1 MNLLK
6 TELNPENASLHKI
19 LDNLAVATIVLSAQ
33 AQLRYA
39 NKAARQLLALTPP
52 EQTLSGQELL
62 HQLPSEE
69 QTSLISACRAHR
81 NDQLSL
87 NLSATSRQNVKRTL
101 QISLQPVDDDSGDLQ
116 AILKDMSQYQA
127 ASRLP
132 VHFHQAMQQ
141 TQDLVMVTDSHGR
154 IEYVN
159 PAFIHQTGY
168 AENDVLGQTP
178 QLLSSGEHDN
188 TFYHKMWKTL
198 RSGQSFRDI
207 FINRRK
213 NGERYQEEKTITPI
227 RDEFGQVSHFV
238 STGRD
243 ITELV
248 NSEQHLDFLR
258 RFDPLTGL
266 PNRQRLCEHFE
277 RHVLQ
282 RKRAPMA
289 LFLIDLDRLSLIN
302 DSLGRSAGDDLL
314 KLFSQRL
321 KQRLPEHFI
330 GRLGSDAFLVMA
342 EGIQTPDQAAH
353 MAQQF
358 HQIMALP
365 FELTQAELF
374 ISISLGITLYP
385 YDGDQF
391 DELINKADSAMH
403 RCKDN
408 EQGFGFFTEDLTI
421 QTQNRVRL
429 ENQLRQAL
437 LHRQF
442 HLVFQPR
449 VNLQTGQVQG
459 VEALLRW
466 IHRDGKSTSP
476 AEFIPVLEEIGLI
489 TSVGEWAL
497 LRACNFASQWLQKG
511 HDLGISVNLSAR
523 QLRQDNLPEVINRC
537 LDLTGL
543 PAHKLELELTETSML
558 ADVEHSIA
566 QLEKLKAM
574 GIRIAIDDFGT
585 GYSSLAYLKRLPVH
599 TLKIDRA
606 FIQELS
612 ADSTDLDIVRT
623 ITQLAHSLKL
633 DVTAEGIEN
642 REQLNLIK
650 ELGCNEGQ
658 GFLLAKPMN
667 EVDLLHWHNHFN
679 LDRVIAGEAS

>member
-1 MNLLK
+1 MNPLR
-6 TELNPENASLHKI
+6 TELNLQTQALHRV
-19 LDNLAVATIVLSAQ
+19 LDNLVIATIVLSDQ

-39 NKAARQLLALTPP
+39 NKAARKLLALPLSDSS
-52 EQTLSGQELL
+52 LSGRELL
-62 HQLPSEE
+62 SCLSSLE
-69 QTSLISACRAHR
+69 QTSLRSACQSQRH
-81 NDQLSL
+81 DQLRFIL
-87 NLSATSRQNVKRTL
+87 NNRNAVEHTVE
-101 QISLQPVDDDSGDLQ
+101 ISFQPMDDGSGDLQ
-116 AILKDMSQYQA
+116 AIIKDMSQYQA

-141 TQDLVMVTDSHGR
+141 TQDLVMVTDSHSR

-168 AENDVLGQTP
+168 DESEVLGQTP
-178 QLLSSGEHDN
+178 QLLSSGEHDAV
-188 TFYHKMWKTL
+188 FYHKMWKTL
-198 RSGQSFRDI
+198 RSGQSFREI
-207 FINRRK
+207 FVNRRK

-227 RDEFGQVSHFV
+227 QDEFGQISHFV

-243 ITELV
+243 ITELI
-248 NSEQHLDFLR
+248 NSEQHLDYLR

-266 PNRQRLCEHFE
+266 PNRQRLCEQFE

-282 RKRAPMA
+282 RKRAPLA
-289 LFLIDLDRLSLIN
+289 LFLIDLDRLSRIN
-302 DSLGRSAGDDLL
+302 DSLGRSAGDELL
-314 KLFSQRL
+314 KQFSKRL
-321 KQRLPEHFI
+321 SQRLPEHFI

-342 EGIQTPDQAAH
+342 EGIQTPDQAAQ
-353 MAQQF
+353 MAQKI
-358 HQIMALP
+358 HQIMGLP
-365 FELTQAELF
+365 FELPQAELF
-374 ISISLGITLYP
+374 ISVSLGITLYP

-408 EQGFGFFTEDLTI
+408 EQAFGFFTEDLTI

-437 LHRQF
+437 LHREF

-449 VNLQTGQVQG
+449 VNLKTGQVQG

-466 IHRDGKSTSP
+466 IRRDGKSISP
-476 AEFIPVLEEIGLI
+476 AEFIPVLEEMGLI

-497 LRACNFASQWLQKG
+497 LRACNYASQWQQKG
-511 HDLGISVNLSAR
+511 YDLAMSVNLSAR
-523 QLRQDNLPEVINRC
+523 QLRQSNLPEVISRC

-543 PAHKLELELTETSML
+543 SAHKLELELTETSML
-558 ADVEHSIA
+558 EDVEYSIE

-585 GYSSLAYLKRLPVH
+585 GYSSLAYLKRLPAD

-606 FIQELS
+606 FIHELS
-612 ADSTDLDIVRT
+612 ADNTDLDIVRT

-633 DVTAEGIEN
+633 DVTAEGIETS
-642 REQLNLIK
+642 EQLGLIK

-658 GFLLAKPMN
+658 GFLLAKPMC
-667 EVDLLHWHNHFN
+667 EVELLHWHNHFN
-679 LDRVIAGEAS
+679 FQQYLASAKTSS